1 MTQKTNTIG
10 FIAHDYLIELGID
23 ILKGIND
30 HLLKNN
36 YNLISIMGSRI
47 NDPRPDLKVNNIMYE
62 GIDSKFFDGF
72 IIWSI
77 NLFLYLKPQEIKIFL
92 NKFKPKPV
100 IILQKKIEG
109 YPSIIHNLTSGI
121 TNIMEHLVNYHKYKS
136 IGFIRGPENHPLAQI
151 RYETFLSYMKSNN
164 MQVNENLTGTWN
176 DWGENA
182 GREYIINLL
191 DKKKAKIGK
200 DIDAIVCSNANHAKG
215 VIKELKKRGYVL
227 PKDIAIT
234 GYNDDQEAHLINPSI
249 TLADPGFYEMGTI
262 AADHVLK
269 LIKNEK
275 IENDYVVNSKLI
287 IRNSCGCIDQNIL
300 NMFQEEKHEIIIND
314 KIINSNEKF
323 YEFIN
328 KSFDGLSKRVI
339 NKLYALFYFISKE
352 MNNTNL
358 FDTDFHFFV
367 KDIID
372 TLLTNNFTPNDLEK
386 LIYNFFIYETGKIKD
401 STSLVN
407 LYRIIYYIFVV
418 SNLSEYNIIKYEQ
431 LIKKK
436 NDLIINNIGLELITN
451 HGLSHLIKIISDNF
465 PLLDIDYISLFLK
478 NDTNKKTDK
487 LELILSIKNKVKDD
501 RSRQVKLIEIFDR
514 KYLPEKNNY
523 SMLAMPLTYQNV
535 YLGIV
540 FFKANNI
547 PINVYLQFQAQ
558 INSAIKSTFLL
569 KEREKLL
576 TDIKVKNKELNKALK
591 SIYGEIELT
600 KKIQTSILPKNYEIE
615 GYKIIGYMKPAKEVG
630 GDYFDVI
637 RADKNSYWVNIGDVS
652 GHGIDA
658 GMIMLMLQ
666 TSVMTQIL
674 TNNNITP
681 AQLIIEA
688 NKLIYYN
695 CRNRLRRESYIT
707 SCFIK
712 FNDAGEFT
720 YSGAHLE
727 ILIFRDKTKTVEV
740 IETSGFWLG
749 ILPDIT
755 KYIDENKFTM
765 GKNDVLLIFT
775 DGVIESFDK
784 DKNIYS
790 LERLINL
797 LQKYGE
803 KNPDFISKKL
813 INDIDTFQKEQ
824 LDDYTFVILKKD

>member
-1 MTQKTNTIG
+1 MNKTKTIA
-10 FIAHDYLIELGID
+10 FIAHDYSNELGID
-23 ILKGIND
+23 LIRGIND

-47 NDPRPDLKVNNIMYE
+47 NDPSPELLVNNIIY
-62 GIDSKFFDGF
+62 DSMDPKYFDGF

-77 NLFLYLKPQEIKIFL
+77 NLFLYLKPEEIKNFL

-109 YPSIIHNLTSGI
+109 YPSIIHNLTSGV
-121 TNIMEHLVNYHKYKS
+121 TNILDHLTNYHKYKS

-151 RYETFLSYMKSNN
+151 RYETFINYMKLNN
-164 MQVNENLTGTWN
+164 LTVNENLLGPWN
-176 DWGENA
+176 DWDEEA
-182 GREYIINLL
+182 GRDYIVYLL
-191 DKKKAKIGK
+191 DKNKAKISK

-215 VIKELKKRGYVL
+215 VIKELKRRGYSL

-249 TLADPGFYEMGTI
+249 TLADPGFYEMGTV

-269 LIKNEK
+269 LIKKEK
-275 IENDYVVNSKLI
+275 IENDYIVNSKLI
-287 IRNSCGCIDQNIL
+287 IRNSCGCIDEKIL
-300 NMFQEEKHEIIIND
+300 NMFQEEKYEIKIND
-314 KIINSNEKF
+314 KIINSNEEF
-323 YEFIN
+323 YNFIN
-328 KSFDGLSKRVI
+328 KSFEGLSKRVI

-352 MNNTNL
+352 MNNANL

-372 TLLTNNFTPNDLEK
+372 TLFSNNFSPNDLEK
-386 LIYNFFIYETGKIKD
+386 LIYNFFIYESTKIKD
-401 STSLVN
+401 SISLVN

-431 LIKKK
+431 IIKEK
-436 NDLIINNIGLELITN
+436 NDSIINNIGLELITN
-451 HGLSHLIKIISDNF
+451 HGLPHLIKIIADNF
-465 PLLDIDYISLFLK
+465 PQLNIDYISLFLK
-478 NDTNKKTDK
+478 NDNNKKSK
-487 LELILSIKNKVKDD
+487 NLELILSIKNRIKDD
-501 RSRQVKLIEIFDR
+501 KAKMVKSIEIFDS
-514 KYLPEKNNY
+514 KYLPEKDHY
-523 SMLAMPLTYQNV
+523 SLLALPLTYQNEF
-535 YLGIV
+535 LGIV

-547 PINVYLQFQAQ
+547 PINVYIQFQAQ
-558 INSAIKSTFLL
+558 INSAIKSTYLL

-576 TDIKVKNKELNKALK
+576 TDIKVKNKELNRALK

-600 KKIQTSILPKNYEIE
+600 RKIQTSILPKNYNIE
-615 GYKIIGYMKPAKEVG
+615 GYKIFGYMKPAKEVG

-637 RADKNSYWVNIGDVS
+637 RADKNNYWVNIGDVS

-674 TNNNITP
+674 SNKNITP
-681 AQLIIEA
+681 ANLTIEA

-695 CRNRLRRESYIT
+695 CRDRLRRESYIT

-727 ILIFRDKTKTVEV
+727 ILIYRNKTKTVDV
-740 IETSGFWLG
+740 LETSGFWLG

-755 KYIDENKFTM
+755 KYIDENKFTLE
-765 GKNDVLLIFT
+765 KNDVLLTFT
-775 DGVIESFDK
+775 DGIVESFDK

-790 LERLINL
+790 LDRLINF

-813 INDIDTFQKEQ
+813 INEIDTFQKEQ
-824 LDDYTFVILKKD
+824 LDDYTFVILKKE